1 MKASTRQLENRIS
14 ILVPLNVL
22 EKLSL
27 SSQLN
32 FNVVHNLIWY
42 FFFSKTISETRGKGD
57 ENMLKRSQK
66 RQTNGGESPI
76 MASPFRKVSTDKKK
90 STL

>member
-1 MKASTRQLENRIS
+1 MKASKRQLENRIS

-42 FFFSKTISETRGKGD
+42 FFRKQFPEARETCWNVAKND
-57 ENMLKRSQK
+57 K
-66 RQTNGGESPI
+66 QTES
-76 MASPFRKVSTDKKK
+76 AQS
-90 STL
+90 

>member
-1 MKASTRQLENRIS
+1 MKASKRQLENRIS

-32 FNVVHNLIWY
+32 FNVAHNLIWY
-42 FFFSKTISETRGKGD
+42 FFRKQFPEARGKGD
-57 ENMLKRSQK
+57 ENMLKHSQK
-66 RQTNGGESPI
+66 RQTNGEESPI
-76 MASPFRKVSTDKKK
+76 IATPFRKVSTDKKK
-90 STL
+90 STM